1 MRKQDIENQDDAFS
15 LVSDTHYA
23 AMSTNLNSD
32 ANVENKARFKV
43 QSSARQRFRMH
54 VKVGQNTDCDFN
66 IKINAVDMLDY
77 FMNYNGSLDDYNN
90 TYNSNTNLTYH
101 NLIPDDGNSNERT
114 YYYFFTVR
122 EDGFIIWES

>member
-1 MRKQDIENQDDAFS
+1 
-15 LVSDTHYA
+15 
-23 AMSTNLNSD
+23 MSTNLNSD
-32 ANVENKARFKV
+32 VNVENKARFKV

-66 IKINAVDMLDY
+66 IRINAVDMLDY
-77 FMNYNGSLDDYNN
+77 FMNYNGSLEDYNN
-90 TYNSNTNLTYH
+90 TYYSNTNLTYH